1 MEHTPAHHTT
11 EKSKTPKF
19 VRWAVM
25 LGIVIVLNL
34 FFVVARSVILPAPQY
49 EDYCRSAARVQ
60 NAPQNPQTCEAADG
74 IWTDLSGPTA
84 PKALSGPT
92 PAIAPQGYCDLTA
105 KCQPLY
111 DAAYQKYKLYSFI
124 IELGLGILAIIVGVA
139 PLGSSIVSTGLS
151 YGGVLAFVIAAAQY
165 WTEAGDLLRLGIS
178 FVALAALLYI
188 GLKRFRD

>member
-1 MEHTPAHHTT
+1 MEQASHTSSA
-11 EKSKTPKF
+11 ERSKRPKF

-49 EDYCRSAARVQ
+49 ADYCPAAARVQ
-60 NAPQNPQTCEAADG
+60 NLPQNPQTCDTAGG
-74 IWTDLSGPTA
+74 IWTDLSD
-84 PKALSGPT
+84 PT
-92 PAIAPQGYCDLTA
+92 PSKSPNANAPMLPAQGYCDLTV

-124 IELGLGILAIIVGVA
+124 IEIGLGILAIVVGVA